1 MKNTV
6 YIYTRDLK
14 RIFTNWAM
22 IIIVLTLMILPSF
35 YAWFNIKASW
45 DPYGRTEGIAIAVTS
60 EDEGSTIRG
69 QHVNVG
75 KDIIATLKKIKRLDG
90 RLFPKKK
97 LITE

>member
-69 QHVNVG
+69 AARKRGKRYYCNV
-75 KDIIATLKKIKRLDG
+75 KEK
-90 RLFPKKK
+90 
-97 LITE
+97 